1 MNELQIFQNE
11 DFGQI
16 RVTMDEAGNPMFVA
30 ADVCRALEIANPT
43 DAMKRLDEDEKASL
57 KLGLPGGDTNCVT
70 EAGLYSLVLG
80 SRKKEAKAFKRW
92 VTHEVIPSIH
102 KHGAYMT
109 PETLEKALLSP
120 DFLIRL
126 AQKLKKEQELRREAE
141 HTAQLL
147 ELDNRR
153 LRPKA
158 DYFDDLVD
166 KNLLTSLRETAKLFR
181 VKERKLIQFLL
192 DNRFLYRAPSGKLLP
207 YADRPA
213 DTLFVVKETRDE
225 RTGWVGTQTYVTP
238 RGRETFRLLLRGSP
252 ESELWG
258 RDDREPPKEMT
269 EGERYRMEEFHRK
282 RAGEARKK
290 QNK

>member
-16 RVTMDEAGNPMFVA
+16 RVTMDEAGNPLFVA
-30 ADVCRALEIANPT
+30 ADVCRALDLSNTIVAL
-43 DAMKRLDEDEKASL
+43 DRLDEDEKYKL
-57 KLGLPGGDTNCVT
+57 NLGLPGGDTNCVT
-70 EAGLYSLVLG
+70 EAGLYSMVLG

-92 VTHEVIPSIH
+92 VTHEVIPSIR

-120 DFLIRL
+120 DFLIQL
-126 AQKLKKEQELRREAE
+126 AQELKKEQELRRTAE
-141 HTAQLL
+141 YNAQLL

-181 VKERKLIQFLL
+181 VREKKLIQFLL

-207 YADRPA
+207 YATQPA
-213 DTLFVVKETRDE
+213 DQLFVVKESMDD
-225 RTGWVGTQTYVTP
+225 RTGWVGTQTFVTP

-258 RDDREPPKEMT
+258 RNDRETPKEMS
-269 EGERYRMEEFHRK
+269 EADRYRMEEFYQK
-282 RAGEARKK
+282 RAKEKRKK
-290 QNK
+290 NK